1 VLEAAASAGY
11 DFSRISNTNEA
22 PASNGT
28 LYFVIYRKN
37 GAVVPNS
44 PVYTHTE
51 HGVLVQDVP
60 FFSQLS
66 EGIDLG
72 CRHCHYY
79 LNISYIYENDDIEA
93 LLSEWKRLGAKGILL
108 LGTEMEK
115 HDIKPFTR
123 CGLPVVLIDNYFEA
137 LNLDCVTINNLQ
149 GAYLATDYLIKQTHA
164 QPGYLHSAYS
174 ITGFEER
181 ADGFYK
187 AIRKNG
193 MSTSRSVVHHLS
205 PSVDGAYC
213 DMKAVIKS
221 GDELVRCYF
230 ADNDLIAA
238 GAMRALS
245 EAGYRIP
252 EDISVIGFDDM
263 PMCTYITPP
272 LSTVHV
278 PKQYMGEIA
287 VKRLA
292 EIINSTSASHV
303 KIEISTE
310 IIKRKSC

>member
-1 VLEAAASAGY
+1 MSITAKELAKQLNLSEAAISMALNNKPGVSTLTRKRVLEAAASAGY

-108 LGTEMEK
+108 LGTEMEE

-205 PSVDGAYC
+205 TA
-213 DMKAVIKS
+213 
-221 GDELVRCYF
+221 
-230 ADNDLIAA
+230 
-238 GAMRALS
+238 
-245 EAGYRIP
+245 
-252 EDISVIGFDDM
+252 
-263 PMCTYITPP
+263 
-272 LSTVHV
+272 
-278 PKQYMGEIA
+278 
-287 VKRLA
+287 
-292 EIINSTSASHV
+292 IINNAKTRPDA
-303 KIEISTE
+303 TLPTMT
-310 IIKRKSC
+310 

>member
-1 VLEAAASAGY
+1 
-11 DFSRISNTNEA
+11 
-22 PASNGT
+22 
-28 LYFVIYRKN
+28 
-37 GAVVPNS
+37 
-44 PVYTHTE
+44 
-51 HGVLVQDVP
+51 
-60 FFSQLS
+60 
-66 EGIDLG
+66 
-72 CRHCHYY
+72 
-79 LNISYIYENDDIEA
+79 
-93 LLSEWKRLGAKGILL
+93 
-108 LGTEMEK
+108 MEK

-164 QPGYLHSAYS
+164 QPGYLHSSYI

-193 MSTSRSVVHHLS
+193 LSTSRSVVHHLS
-205 PSVDGAYC
+205 PTVDGAYC

-221 GDELVRCYF
+221 GDELARCYF

-292 EIINSTSASHV
+292 EIINSISASHV

>member
-1 VLEAAASAGY
+1 MSITAKELAKQLNLSEAAISMALNNKPGVSTLTRKRVLEAAASAGY

-108 LGTEMEK
+108 LGTEMEE

-174 ITGFEER
+174 ITGFEEVTR
-181 ADGFYK
+181 
-187 AIRKNG
+187 
-193 MSTSRSVVHHLS
+193 
-205 PSVDGAYC
+205 
-213 DMKAVIKS
+213 
-221 GDELVRCYF
+221 
-230 ADNDLIAA
+230 
-238 GAMRALS
+238 
-245 EAGYRIP
+245 
-252 EDISVIGFDDM
+252 
-263 PMCTYITPP
+263 
-272 LSTVHV
+272 
-278 PKQYMGEIA
+278 
-287 VKRLA
+287 
-292 EIINSTSASHV
+292 
-303 KIEISTE
+303 
-310 IIKRKSC
+310 

>member
-1 VLEAAASAGY
+1 MSITAKELAKQLNLSEAAISMALNNKPGVSTLTRKRVLEAAASAGY

-108 LGTEMEK
+108 LGTEMEE
-115 HDIKPFTR
+115 HDIFSRLRVFNHLRT
-123 CGLPVVLIDNYFEA
+123 
-137 LNLDCVTINNLQ
+137 
-149 GAYLATDYLIKQTHA
+149 
-164 QPGYLHSAYS
+164 LH
-174 ITGFEER
+174 
-181 ADGFYK
+181 D
-187 AIRKNG
+187 
-193 MSTSRSVVHHLS
+193 
-205 PSVDGAYC
+205 
-213 DMKAVIKS
+213 
-221 GDELVRCYF
+221 
-230 ADNDLIAA
+230 AA
-238 GAMRALS
+238 
-245 EAGYRIP
+245 
-252 EDISVIGFDDM
+252 
-263 PMCTYITPP
+263 
-272 LSTVHV
+272 
-278 PKQYMGEIA
+278 
-287 VKRLA
+287 
-292 EIINSTSASHV
+292 
-303 KIEISTE
+303 
-310 IIKRKSC
+310 